1 MASIVCEEKAL
12 LDGLL
17 HRVDPIDSYVK
28 RILCYPEEGCK
39 VFVKRINEIQKHGV
53 IGFLNYGEIL
63 IAKNV
68 RIIGK
73 GYSSI
78 VVLACLEQMRKPIAL
93 KIRRL
98 DSRRKSLEYEGIML
112 DYLSSTGYTPILYF
126 WSKDFI
132 GMEYVRG
139 VSLEKFIEQ
148 TLATNNIKGLFKTLT
163 KVLSA
168 SYFFDLLGVDHTEL
182 NRPYGHIIVTQNNLP
197 VFLDWESARI
207 RKLPHNLTM
216 VASYLF
222 IRSKYSECI
231 RRLLGIN
238 RKNVIDQLRKY
249 KYSPAPVYLRLI
261 KLFQRVYRE
270 L

>member
-1 MASIVCEEKAL
+1 MARIVCEEKTL

-17 HRVDPIDSYVK
+17 HRVDPSDTYVK
-28 RILCYPEEGCK
+28 KILCYPEERCE
-39 VFVKRINEIQKHGV
+39 VLVKRINKIQKHGV
-53 IGFLNYGEIL
+53 IGFLNHGEIL
-63 IAKNV
+63 IEKNM

-78 VVLACLEQMRKPIAL
+78 VVLACLEHMRQPVAL

-98 DSRRKSLEYEGIML
+98 DSRRRSLEYEGIML

-139 VSLEKFIEQ
+139 VSLEKFIEH
-148 TLATNNIKGLFKTLT
+148 TITTNNTKHLFKILT
-163 KVLSA
+163 KILSA
-168 SYFFDLLGVDHTEL
+168 SYLFDLLGIDHTEL

-197 VFLDWESARI
+197 VYLDWESARI

-222 IRSKYSECI
+222 IRSKYSEYI
-231 RRLLGIN
+231 RRLLGID
-238 RKNVIDQLRKY
+238 RENVIVKLRKY
-249 KYSPAPVYLRLI
+249 KYSPTPVYLWLI
-261 KLFQRVYRE
+261 KLFQQVYRE

>member
-17 HRVDPIDSYVK
+17 HRVDPSDSYVK
-28 RILCYPEEGCK
+28 RMLCYPEERCE
-39 VFVKRINEIQKHGV
+39 VLVKRVNEIRKHGV
-53 IGFLNYGEIL
+53 IGFLNYGRMLIEKNLRIL
-63 IAKNV
+63 
-68 RIIGK
+68 GK

-78 VVLACLEQMRKPIAL
+78 VALACLKHMGKPIAL

-132 GMEYVRG
+132 GIEYVRG
-139 VSLEKFIEQ
+139 ISLEKAIEQ
-148 TLATNNIKGLFKTLT
+148 TITTNNTKRLLKILT

-168 SYFFDLLGVDHTEL
+168 SYLFDLLGIDHTEL
-182 NRPYGHIIVTQNNLP
+182 NRPYGHIIVTQDNLP
-197 VFLDWESARI
+197 VYLDWESARI
-207 RKLPHNLTM
+207 RRRPHNLTM
-216 VASYLF
+216 VTSYLF
-222 IRSKYSECI
+222 IRSKYSENL
-231 RRLLGIN
+231 RGLLGIDS
-238 RKNVIDQLRKY
+238 KNIIEQLRKY
-249 KYSPAPVYLRLI
+249 KYSPTPVYLWLI
-261 KLFQRVYRE
+261 KLFQQVYRE

>member
-1 MASIVCEEKAL
+1 MASIVCKEKAL

-17 HRVDPIDSYVK
+17 HRIDPSDPYVK
-28 RILCYPEEGCK
+28 RILCYPEDRCE
-39 VFVKRINEIQKHGV
+39 VLIKRINEIQKHGV
-53 IGFLNYGEIL
+53 IGFLNHGETL
-63 IAKNV
+63 IEKNM

-78 VVLACLEQMRKPIAL
+78 VVLACLEQIRKPVAL

-112 DYLSSTGYTPILYF
+112 DYLSSTSYTPVLYF
-126 WSKDFI
+126 WSTDFI
-132 GMEYVRG
+132 GMEYIRG
-139 VSLEKFIEQ
+139 ISLEKFIEQ
-148 TLATNNIKGLFKTLT
+148 TVTTNNIKRLFKTLT

-168 SYFFDLLGVDHTEL
+168 SYFFDLLGIDHAEL

-197 VFLDWESARI
+197 VYLDWESARI
-207 RKLPHNLTM
+207 RKIPHNLTM

-222 IRSKYSECI
+222 IRSKYSEYI

-249 KYSPAPVYLRLI
+249 KYSPTPVYLWLI